1 MYAFEDPFCNYV
13 CVLLCKITFF
23 LSLFFLTTVA
33 CIVLKSDSVIPQL
46 FFFLFKIIFV
56 VQLIFPFYINLGLTI
71 REGNGNF
78 STLAWKIPWV
88 EEPGG
93 LQSMGS
99 RRVGHD

>member
-56 VQLIFPFYINLGLTI
+56 VQLIFPSQSLAHELGDPL
-71 REGNGNF
+71 
-78 STLAWKIPWV
+78 
-88 EEPGG
+88 
-93 LQSMGS
+93 
-99 RRVGHD
+99 GHFRGWCLPPPQATETKP